1 MTDEKT
7 LIRLT
12 AYARTSTDDQQNPGE
27 SLRWQLSRANA
38 LIVGRAEIV
47 SVAHDTDV
55 SRSVPWSRRP
65 EAARLIAQ
73 LPDRNR
79 GWSGIV
85 VGEPQRAFGSAG
97 QVQNILPQLAHWG
110 VQLWV
115 PEVGGPVDPD
125 SEAHDLLMSMFGGLS
140 RAERNRLR
148 VRVRTAMKA
157 MAPEGR
163 YLGGR
168 PPYGYRLERTGV
180 PHPNP
185 EKARQGVQLTN
196 LTIDPQTSKV
206 VEQIFAW
213 RVEGIGFR
221 TIATRLTE
229 QGLPCPSAADR
240 ERNPHRHGRAWSV
253 AAVRTIV
260 MNPKY
265 KGQGSY
271 GRYRKVERLY
281 DVNDP
286 AAGNV
291 TRMSPAPASEVIE
304 TDGIVPA
311 IVSEAVW
318 RQAQTD
324 RAPAAPGP
332 RPDRS
337 QPSPY
342 ALRGLIVCARCGK
355 RMQGHTV
362 KWASG
367 ARRSGYQCVYRSEYP
382 GDDTHPRSLF
392 LAEERILPAVDAW
405 LADLTSADRLEST
418 VRAILAADS
427 HESADPPEL
436 RRARLQASEARK
448 KLSQY
453 LDALEA
459 GMDPALIAERTRLAQ
474 GELAS
479 ATAVIDAFRAS
490 ESGELSGPLVH
501 ELLEGVAGLTAVL
514 ATSSTAQRQRVYRAA
529 GVHLRYHRS
538 EEGEKV
544 TAALRVG
551 LFRVG
556 GPTCNFAPRPVV
568 MESPWSEL
576 RRAA

>member
-1 MTDEKT
+1 
-7 LIRLT
+7 
-12 AYARTSTDDQQNPGE
+12 
-27 SLRWQLSRANA
+27 
-38 LIVGRAEIV
+38 
-47 SVAHDTDV
+47 
-55 SRSVPWSRRP
+55 
-65 EAARLIAQ
+65 
-73 LPDRNR
+73 
-79 GWSGIV
+79 
-85 VGEPQRAFGSAG
+85 
-97 QVQNILPQLAHWG
+97 VQNILPQLAHWG

-168 PPYGYRLERTGV
+168 PPYGFRLERTGV

-196 LTIDPQTSKV
+196 LSVDPETSKV

-291 TRMSPAPASEVIE
+291 TRMSPAPASEDIE

-318 RQAQTD
+318 RLAQTD

-342 ALRGLIVCARCGK
+342 ALRGLVVCARCGK

-362 KWASG
+362 RRKSG
-367 ARRSGYQCVYRSEYP
+367 ARRVGYQCVYRSEYP
-382 GDDTHPRSLF
+382 GDDSHPRVTL
-392 LAEERILPAVDAW
+392 LAEDRILPAVDAW

-418 VRAILAADS
+418 VRAILEADN
-427 HESADPPEL
+427 HESTDPPEL
-436 RRARLQASEARK
+436 RRARLQASGARK

-479 ATAVIDAFRAS
+479 ATAVIEAFHAS
-490 ESGELSGPLVH
+490 DSGELSGPLVH
-501 ELLEGVAGLTAVL
+501 ELLEGVGGLTAVL
-514 ATSSTAQRQRVYRAA
+514 ATSRTAQRQHVYRAA

-556 GPTCNFAPRPVV
+556 GPTGNRSPRRVV
-568 MESPWSEL
+568 VESSWSEL
-576 RRAA
+576 